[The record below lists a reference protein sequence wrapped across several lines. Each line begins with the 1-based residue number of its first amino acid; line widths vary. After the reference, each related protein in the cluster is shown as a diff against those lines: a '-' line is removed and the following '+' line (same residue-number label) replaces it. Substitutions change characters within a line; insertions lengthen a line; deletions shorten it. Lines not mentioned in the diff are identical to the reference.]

1 MSTAL
6 ISRTTVPPRT
16 AGKWSPMPDPHAAW
30 DALRISWGRF
40 LRARN
45 LAPKALALYDNA
57 ARLLIERL
65 TAKQPRLLPGQVRG
79 EHVEV
84 FLADLQRRPRAG
96 DRLPGVP
103 GAAAVVRL
111 DGRAGRAHRRPDHPD
126 ACSGPPGAAG
136 AGAHRRAAAGA
147 AWLLRGPAPGRPSR
161 HGAVP
166 AADRH
171 RWPARRGVRLAVDD
185 SDVDRQVCRVAG
197 KGRRERVLPFG
208 AKTTEA
214 LDRYLR
220 ARAAD
225 KHASAPGLWLDER
238 AKGPLTSNGVYQVVK
253 RRGRLV
259 GLEGLHPHQFRHTA
273 SHRWLAEGGSETDRM
288 QRNGWKSCSMLSRY
302 AASAAAERARDA
314 HRRMGLGDRL

>member
-1 MSTAL
+1 MVEQDELTADP
-6 ISRTTVPPRT
+6 TTRMHAPVPPERPVPVLT
-16 AGKWSPMPDPHAAW
+16 DEQRR
-30 DALRISWGRF
+30 ALLGSCEGR
-40 LRARN
+40 RPVDRRDM
-45 LAPKALALYDNA
+45 ALF
-57 ARLLIERL
+57 RLLIDTGGRL
-65 TAKQPRLLPGQVRG
+65 A
-79 EHVEV
+79 E
-84 FLADLQRRPRAG
+84 A
-96 DRLPGVP
+96 
-103 GAAAVVRL
+103 
-111 DGRAGRAHRRPDHPD
+111 
-126 ACSGPPGAAG
+126 SG
-136 AGAHRRAAAGA
+136 
-147 AWLLRGPAPGRPSR
+147 
-161 HGAVP
+161 
-166 AADRH
+166 
-171 RWPARRGVRLAVDD
+171 LAVDD